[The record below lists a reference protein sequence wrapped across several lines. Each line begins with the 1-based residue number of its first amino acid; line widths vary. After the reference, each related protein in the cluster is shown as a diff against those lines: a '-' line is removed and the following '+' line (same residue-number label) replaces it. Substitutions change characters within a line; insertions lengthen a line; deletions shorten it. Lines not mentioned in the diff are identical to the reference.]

1 LLWPVMENRE
11 GREGKLHFVWKFLR
25 KTRKKNR
32 VSDTKGFRQQNHL
45 DLKCFETRN
54 LEMERGESGGNNKQ
68 GISDENPWLVSN
80 WSLDYFLVTVL
91 TFI

>member
-1 LLWPVMENRE
+1 
-11 GREGKLHFVWKFLR
+11 LR

-54 LEMERGESGGNNKQ
+54 LKMERGESGGNNKQ
-68 GISDENPWLVSN
+68 GISDENP
-80 WSLDYFLVTVL
+80 
-91 TFI
+91 